1 MLSFP
6 LLFSVLLITS
16 RKQLINSI
24 YLIFSALRERW
35 LSSLFCTLW
44 SMNKHT
50 NVLFSDDSMMLPAWN
65 APTLNLMRAFA
76 FVHVPSGKMMVC
88 GKSPSWVCSA
98 RRFMLSNAIWRDSL
112 LLRFT
117 IVNCGNEWMVMKV
130 YYSNFWLSNIS
141 HEKVFRAIRELQLL
155 PTTTK
160 SHTSKLKL
168 SFTEKYN
175 KGQNIS
181 YALLLLLSVSIITT
195 IYPDRD

>member
-1 MLSFP
+1 
-6 LLFSVLLITS
+6 
-16 RKQLINSI
+16 
-24 YLIFSALRERW
+24 
-35 LSSLFCTLW
+35 
-44 SMNKHT
+44 
-50 NVLFSDDSMMLPAWN
+50 MLPAWN

-141 HEKVFRAIRELQLL
+141 HEKVFRGIRELQLL

-168 SFTEKYN
+168 SFTEKY
-175 KGQNIS
+175 KGRHIKR
-181 YALLLLLSVSIITT
+181 IITT
-195 IYPDRD
+195 EYHYYYRITYYYYLSGLGGIH